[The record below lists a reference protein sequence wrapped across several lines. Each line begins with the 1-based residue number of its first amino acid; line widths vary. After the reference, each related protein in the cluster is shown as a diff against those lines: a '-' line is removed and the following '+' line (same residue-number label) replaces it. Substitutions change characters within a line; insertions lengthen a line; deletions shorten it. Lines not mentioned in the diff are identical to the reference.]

1 MAGTKRSWEGHLL
14 NFPDK
19 SNTMATTEIVSRSSA
34 IQAIFRTFCS
44 ELDDHHDRRERV
56 VKASRDITALSKKMY
71 APVEIQLFSHAKF
84 PVYVASQVNN
94 FDRIFSLQ
102 RSVQQ
107 FDRSTNGSNI

>member
-1 MAGTKRSWEGHLL
+1 MAGTKRSWEGQLL

-19 SNTMATTEIVSRSSA
+19 SNTMATAEVVSRSST

-71 APVEIQLFSHAKF
+71 APELFSHAKF
-84 PVYVASQVNN
+84 LVYVANQVNN

-102 RSVQQ
+102 RSVQIRAQ
-107 FDRSTNGSNI
+107 VARIYKENH